1 MRCPECKTQV
11 PDHLSLCPVCGE
23 MVQDTRP
30 MRARSKELREL
41 EETQPLHIIEQ
52 ATAPEEPRERPAVWP
67 RVLTIFLAIVGA
79 LLILGLSVGLGGYFG
94 LYQGEEDRRQARLAE
109 AQEHYQKGEAYLEQ
123 GTYKLA
129 VAEFEYALEIDPNLV
144 EARQRID
151 EIIAQ
156 RYLVGLQKLD
166 AGEYELA
173 IDEFDYILR
182 IDPDHAF
189 AKQGVEEA
197 EERIAARPTPTPE
210 FNPEQIVKDLYQN
223 AVEQYQAEEWADA
236 AATLTQ
242 VRAID
247 PAYEAQAVEDM
258 LFNSLYNAGMA
269 SLAEDRFEEG
279 IFYLDQAIALRPD
292 DPASEEA
299 QWERDTAELYMIALG
314 YWGVDWELCIER
326 FEQLYALAPGY
337 KDVYQRLYGAHVAY
351 GDEWY
356 AQEEMCPAQE
366 QYDLALQLA
375 ESVEV
380 KEKRDA
386 AEQVCLV
393 ATPAP
398 VTMEDTD
405 VITLTE
411 LPPGFATGRLAYP
424 SYSVDTSYYSI
435 FVLSTDRRIVR
446 WATGAD
452 QPGWIR
458 SSGAL
463 GYRNHIS
470 AGISLLTSEA
480 AAPQQLRSGSSLAWP
495 TFSPVGERVAYA
507 AQDASGNWQIY
518 IAPTD
523 GSSEPQVHAQ
533 GKWPAWAPNGWLAW
547 TGCDEDGACGI
558 FIDNPD
564 NDEAPIQLST
574 STNDIALNWHPD
586 SGSLIYMAN
595 HTGNWEIYRV
605 YTDRR
610 FVQLTDDPAS
620 DGLPAWSPDGSK
632 VAFVSDRSGEWGV
645 YLMNADGTDP
655 HIILELGPDLPS
667 WTSQRLSWGQ

>member
-1 MRCPECKTQV
+1 MRCPECKTEV

-30 MRARSKELREL
+30 MRTRSKELKEL

-52 ATAPEEPRERPAVWP
+52 VSEPEEPQERPAIWP

-79 LLILGLSVGLGGYFG
+79 LLILGFSVGLGGYFG
-94 LYQGEEDRRQARLAE
+94 LYQGEEDRRQAE
-109 AQEHYQKGEAYLEQ
+109 QAQAREHYQKGESYLEQ

-129 VAEFEYALEIDPNLV
+129 VAEFEYALGIDPNLA

-189 AKQGVEEA
+189 AKQGIEEA
-197 EERIAARPTPTPE
+197 EARIAARPTPTPE
-210 FNPEQIVKDLYQN
+210 FNPDQVVKDLYQK
-223 AVEQYQAEEWADA
+223 AVDQYQAEEWADA

-242 VRAID
+242 VRAVN

-258 LFNSLYNAGMA
+258 LFNSLYNAGMV
-269 SLAEDRFEEG
+269 LLEEDRFEEG

-292 DPASEEA
+292 DPTSEEA
-299 QWERDTAELYMIALG
+299 QWERDMAEFYMIALG

-326 FEQLYALAPGY
+326 FEQLYAMAPGY
-337 KDVYQRLYGAHVAY
+337 KDVYQKLYGAHVAY

-356 AQEEMCPAQE
+356 AKEEMCPAQK

-375 ESVEV
+375 ESADIM
-380 KEKRDA
+380 EKRNT

-398 VTMEDTD
+398 IAMEDTD
-405 VITLTE
+405 VITLTQ

-424 SYSVDTSYYSI
+424 SYNADTSYYSI

-452 QPGWIR
+452 QPGWMR
-458 SSGAL
+458 SSGTL
-463 GYRNHIS
+463 GYRNHVS

-480 AAPQQLRSGSSLAWP
+480 AAPQQLLSGSGLAWP
-495 TFSPVGERVAYA
+495 AFSPVGERMTYA
-507 AQDASGNWQIY
+507 AQDASGTWQIY

-523 GSSEPQVHAQ
+523 GSAEPQVHAQ

-547 TGCDEDGACGI
+547 TGCNDGGECGI

-620 DGLPAWSPDGSK
+620 DGLPVWSPDGSK

-645 YLMNADGTDP
+645 YLMNADGADP
-655 HIILELGPDLPS
+655 HIILELGPDLPG

>member
-1 MRCPECKTQV
+1 MQ
-11 PDHLSLCPVCGE
+11 
-23 MVQDTRP
+23 
-30 MRARSKELREL
+30 ARSREL
-41 EETQPLHIIEQ
+41 EETQPLHIIAQ
-52 ATAPEEPRERPAVWP
+52 ANGPAEPRERSTGWQRA
-67 RVLTIFLAIVGA
+67 LIILLMAIGA
-79 LLILGLSVGLGGYFG
+79 LLVLGLSVGLGGYSG
-94 LYQGEEDRRQARLAE
+94 LYQGEQDRRRDRLAQAR
-109 AQEHYQKGEAYLEQ
+109 EHYQKGEAHLEQ

-129 VAEFEYALEIDPNLV
+129 IAEFEYALEIDPNLV

-156 RYLVGLQKLD
+156 RYLAGLQKLD
-166 AGEYELA
+166 TGEYESA
-173 IDEFDYILR
+173 IDEFDYILSV
-182 IDPDHAF
+182 DPDHAF
-189 AKQGVEEA
+189 ARQGIEEA
-197 EERIAARPTPTPE
+197 QARIAARPTPTPE
-210 FNPEQIVKDLYQN
+210 FNPEQVIEDLYQQ
-223 AVEQYQAEEWADA
+223 ATEQYEAEEWADA

-242 VRAID
+242 VRAVD
-247 PAYEAQAVEDM
+247 PTYEAQAVADM
-258 LFNSLYNAGMA
+258 LFGSLYNAGMA
-269 SLAEDRFEEG
+269 LLEEDRFEEG

-299 QWERDTAELYMIALG
+299 QWERDMAELYMVALG
-314 YWGVDWELCIER
+314 YWGVDWDLCIER

-356 AQEEMCPAQE
+356 AVEEMCPAQG

-375 ESVEV
+375 ESAEV
-380 KEKRDA
+380 MEKRNA

-398 VTMEDTD
+398 IEMEDTD

-411 LPPGFATGRLAYP
+411 LPPGFGTGRLAYP
-424 SYSVDTSYYSI
+424 SYSADTGYYSV

-452 QPGWIR
+452 QPGWMHNN
-458 SSGAL
+458 GAL
-463 GYRNHIS
+463 GYRNHVS
-470 AGISLLTSEA
+470 AGISLLASEG
-480 AAPQQLRSGSSLAWP
+480 AAPQQLRPGTGLAWP
-495 TFSPVGERVAYA
+495 TFSPMGERVAYA
-507 AQDASGNWQIY
+507 AQDASGTWQIY

-523 GSSEPQVHAQ
+523 GSSEPHVHAQ

-547 TGCDEDGACGI
+547 TGCDAAGECGI

-564 NDEAPIQLST
+564 NEDAPIQLST
-574 STNDIALNWHPD
+574 STNDIALSWHPD

-595 HTGNWEIYRV
+595 HTGNWEVYRV

-620 DGLPAWSPDGSK
+620 DGLPVWSPDGSK
-632 VAFVSDRSGEWGV
+632 VAFVSDRDGEWGV
-645 YLMNADGTDP
+645 YLMNADGTNP
-655 HIILELGPDLPS
+655 HIILELGPDLPG

>member
-1 MRCPECKTQV
+1 MRCPECKAEV

-30 MRARSKELREL
+30 TRARSQELKDL

-52 ATAPEEPRERPAVWP
+52 ATAQAEPQERPTVWP

-109 AQEHYQKGEAYLEQ
+109 AREHYQRGEAHLEQ

-156 RYLVGLQKLD
+156 RYLAGLQKLD

-182 IDPDHAF
+182 IDPGHTF
-189 AKQGVEEA
+189 ARQGVEEA
-197 EERIAARPTPTPE
+197 EARIAARPTPTPE
-210 FNPEQIVKDLYQN
+210 FNPEQVVRDLYQE
-223 AVEQYQAEEWADA
+223 ATEQYEAEEWADA

-242 VRAID
+242 VRALD
-247 PAYEAQAVEDM
+247 STYEAGAVEDM
-258 LFNSLYNAGMA
+258 LFNSLYNAGTA
-269 SLAEDRFEEG
+269 LLEEDRFEEG

-292 DPASEEA
+292 DPVSEEA
-299 QWERDTAELYMIALG
+299 QWARDMAELYMIALG
-314 YWGVDWELCIER
+314 YWGAGWEECIER

-337 KDVYQRLYGAHVAY
+337 KDVYQRLYQAHVAY

-356 AQEEMCPAQE
+356 AKDEMCPAQE

-375 ESVEV
+375 ESVDV
-380 KEKRDA
+380 MEKRNA

-398 VTMEDTD
+398 IAMEDTD

-424 SYSVDTSYYSI
+424 SYSADTSHYSI

-452 QPGWIR
+452 QPGWMR

-463 GYRNHIS
+463 GYRNHVS
-470 AGISLLTSEA
+470 AGISLLTHEGA
-480 AAPQQLRSGSSLAWP
+480 VPHQLRSGSGLAWP
-495 TFSPVGERVAYA
+495 VFSPVGERMAYA
-507 AQDASGNWQIY
+507 AQDASGTWQIY

-523 GSSEPQVHAQ
+523 GSSEPHVHAQ
-533 GKWPAWAPNGWLAW
+533 GKWPAWAHNGWLAW
-547 TGCDEDGACGI
+547 TGCNDSGECGI

-574 STNDIALNWHPD
+574 STNDTALNWHPD

-610 FVQLTDDPAS
+610 FLQLTDDPAS
-620 DGLPAWSPDGSK
+620 DGLPVWSPDGSK
-632 VAFVSDRSGEWGV
+632 VAFISDRSGEWGV
-645 YLMNADGTDP
+645 YLMNSDGADP

>member
-1 MRCPECKTQV
+1 
-11 PDHLSLCPVCGE
+11 
-23 MVQDTRP
+23 MVNDTRP
-30 MRARSKELREL
+30 TRVRSKELKEL

-52 ATAPEEPRERPAVWP
+52 AAAPDEPQERPAAW
-67 RVLTIFLAIVGA
+67 RHVLIILLAIVGA
-79 LLILGLSVGLGGYFG
+79 FLILGLSIGLGSYFG
-94 LYQGEEDRRQARLAE
+94 LSQGEEDRRQAE
-109 AQEHYQKGEAYLEQ
+109 QAQAREHYQKGEAHLEQ
-123 GTYKLA
+123 GMYKLA
-129 VAEFEYALEIDPNLV
+129 VAEFEYALEIDPNLA

-151 EIIAQ
+151 EVIAQ
-156 RYLVGLQKLD
+156 RYLLGLQKLD
-166 AGEYELA
+166 TGEYELA
-173 IDEFDYILR
+173 LDEFDYILSV
-182 IDPDHAF
+182 DPDHTF

-197 EERIAARPTPTPE
+197 EARIAARPTPTPE
-210 FNPEQIVKDLYQN
+210 YNPEQIVKDLYQK
-223 AVEQYQAEEWADA
+223 ALEQYQAEEWTDV

-242 VRAID
+242 VRAVD
-247 PAYEAQAVEDM
+247 PTYEAQAVEDM

-269 SLAEDRFEEG
+269 LLAEDRFEEG

-292 DPASEEA
+292 DPTSESA
-299 QWERDTAELYMIALG
+299 QWERDMAEMYMIALG

-326 FEQLYALAPGY
+326 FEHLYALGPGY

-356 AQEEMCPAQE
+356 AQEEMCPAQK

-375 ESVEV
+375 EDAAVM
-380 KEKRDA
+380 EKRNA

-398 VTMEDTD
+398 IAMEDTD
-405 VITLTE
+405 IITLTE
-411 LPPGFATGRLAYP
+411 LPPGFAAGRLAYP
-424 SYSVDTSYYSI
+424 SYSADTGYYSI

-452 QPGWIR
+452 QPGWMR

-463 GYRNHIS
+463 GYRNHVS
-470 AGISLLTSEA
+470 AGISLLTNEGA
-480 AAPQQLRSGSSLAWP
+480 VPHQLRSGSGLAWP
-495 TFSPVGERVAYA
+495 VFSPVGERMAYA
-507 AQDASGNWQIY
+507 AQDASGTWQIY

-533 GKWPAWAPNGWLAW
+533 GKWPAWAHNGWLAW
-547 TGCDEDGACGI
+547 TGCNDGGECGI

-564 NDEAPIQLST
+564 NEDAPIQLST
-574 STNDIALNWHPD
+574 SINDIALNWHPD

-610 FVQLTDDPAS
+610 FFQLTDDPSS

-645 YLMNADGTDP
+645 YLMNSDGTDP